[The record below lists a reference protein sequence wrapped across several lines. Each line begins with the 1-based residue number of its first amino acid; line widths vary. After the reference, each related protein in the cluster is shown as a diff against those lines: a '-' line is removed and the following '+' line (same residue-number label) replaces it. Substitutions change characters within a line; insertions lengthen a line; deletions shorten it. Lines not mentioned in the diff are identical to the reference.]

1 MTEVLTYEEF
11 TAKILQFWAKK
22 TSPDVYHSRDILQ
35 ISTVIL

>member
-22 TSPDVYHSRDILQ
+22 PVLMFIIQETFYK
-35 ISTVIL
+35 